1 MKTIMS
7 TLVGSKLYG
16 LSTENSDTDVKGIFV
31 DDLENI
37 LTTED
42 NYFGLK
48 TLRPKERQESC
59 VGEGKDKVES
69 TLYSM
74 KYFMELYL
82 KGNPTLAEIPFAD
95 EKYWIVK
102 TEIGVK
108 LLEFIRTNVVTKHL
122 FGGYYGYYRDQIR
135 GLVDK
140 KGVCREK
147 RRDQVEK
154 FGFDCKMSSHAYR
167 IGVQGVEL
175 FTTGIMHPTLT
186 GSELETA
193 RQIKQGGY
201 HTREQIIQI
210 VTDLGNKL
218 EEAKDKSSLPD
229 MPDFDK
235 VHRFC
240 VDIHKEYFYG
250 KKH

>member
-1 MKTIMS
+1 METVMS

-16 LSTENSDTDVKGIFV
+16 LSHADSDTDIKGVFV
-31 DDLENI
+31 DDIQNI

-48 TLRPKERQESC
+48 TLHPKELEEHCQ
-59 VGEGKDKVES
+59 GEGKDKIES

-74 KYFMELYL
+74 KYFLKLYL
-82 KGNPTLAEIPFAD
+82 KGNPTLAEIPFA
-95 EKYWIVK
+95 EERYWITK

-108 LLEFIRTNVVTKHL
+108 LMSFIRNNVVTKHL
-122 FGGYYGYYRDQIR
+122 FGGYHGYYRDQIR

-147 RRDQVEK
+147 RKDQIEK
-154 FGFDCKMSSHAYR
+154 FGYDCKMCSHAYR
-167 IGVQGVEL
+167 IGIQGVEL
-175 FTTGIMHPTLT
+175 FTTGAMHPTLT
-186 GSELETA
+186 GIELETA
-193 RQIKQGGY
+193 RKIKQGGY
-201 HTREQIIQI
+201 YTREEVIQI
-210 VTDLGNKL
+210 VTILGSML
-218 EEAKDKSSLPD
+218 EEAKEKSQLPD
-229 MPDFDK
+229 MPDSDK

-240 VDIHKEYFYG
+240 VEIHKEYFYG